1 MANLKEIRGRIGS
14 VGTTLKITSAMSLIA
29 SAKLHSAQNAVA
41 NMVPYEKSL
50 RNVLVRL
57 LEGGA
62 RLENVSFLKGPQTD
76 GETFESVEAGTQA
89 YETGTQASGRTAV
102 VVVSSNQS
110 LCGSFNANILRAF
123 DAMNLDPAST
133 VVYAAG
139 KFGLK
144 HISKAGFEVV
154 DICHMSGKPDYA
166 QSAALAE
173 QLCADF
179 AAGRISRVLMLYA
192 HFVSASS
199 QKVTTE
205 QYLPFELSQP
215 LGTDPADG
223 GDITPELIL
232 EPDAD
237 AMLEMLVPKILR
249 LRLHTVLMDAATA
262 EHAART
268 MAMQTATDN
277 AKDLLSELSLQYNKL
292 RQQAITAEILDL
304 LGGQTNN

>member
-62 RLENVSFLKGPQTD
+62 RLENVSFLKGPQVDT
-76 GETFESVEAGTQA
+76 EA
-89 YETGTQASGRTAV
+89 YESGVPVSEMGAEAAPGRTAV

-123 DAMNLDPAST
+123 DAMELDPAST

-144 HISKAGFEVV
+144 HITKAGFEVV
-154 DICHMSGKPDYA
+154 DICHMSGRPDYA
-166 QSAALAE
+166 QSASLAE

-215 LGTDPADG
+215 AGGEPVDTDMAPD
-223 GDITPELIL
+223 LIL

-249 LRLHTVLMDAATA
+249 LRLHTMLMDAATA

-304 LGGQTNN
+304 LGGQTNI

>member
-1 MANLKEIRGRIGS
+1 M
-14 VGTTLKITSAMSLIA
+14 GTTLKITSAMSLIA

-62 RLENVSFLKGPQTD
+62 RLENVSFLKGPQVD
-76 GETFESVEAGTQA
+76 AEA
-89 YETGTQASGRTAV
+89 YESGAQVSEMGTEAPGRTAV

-123 DAMNLDPAST
+123 DAMELDPTAT

-215 LGTDPADG
+215 AGAVPTDSDVV
-223 GDITPELIL
+223 PELIL

>member
-41 NMVPYEKSL
+41 NMVPYEKGL
-50 RNVLVRL
+50 RNVLQRL

-62 RLENVSFLKGPQTD
+62 RLENVSLFKGPQTD
-76 GETFESVEAGTQA
+76 GEAFESGEAGTQA
-89 YETGTQASGRTAV
+89 YETGIQASGRTAV

-123 DAMNLDPAST
+123 DAMELDPAST

-154 DICHMSGKPDYA
+154 DICQMSGKPDYA

-215 LGTDPADG
+215 VGPEPTDRDM
-223 GDITPELIL
+223 TPDLIL